1 MLPYLL
7 QKRNQKAKLNL
18 LKSWRGLF
26 RFIRNLV
33 LLCYPCH
40 SPIIV
45 NEVYNKSAGGHSFV
59 YSFSFT
65 QKPYNHLQHLN
76 TYSRDNGIFRQI
88 SAYLPR
94 GPPDRP

>member
-33 LLCYPCH
+33 LLYYPCH

-45 NEVYNKSAGGHSFV
+45 NEVYNRTAGGHSFV
-59 YSFSFT
+59 FSFFFT
-65 QKPYNHLQHLN
+65 LKPHNHLVYLDI
-76 TYSRDNGIFRQI
+76 YSCDNGIFRQI
-88 SAYLPR
+88 RASLPR